1 MYVSCREV
9 IEKQL
14 YDVIGKAHTYMY
26 VSCREVIEKQ
36 LYDVIGKAHYI
47 HVRILKRGY
56 REAAI

>member
-14 YDVIGKAHTYMY
+14 YESYTTYMY

-47 HVRILKRGY
+47 HVRIQ
-56 REAAI
+56 

>member
-36 LYDVIGKAHYI
+36 LYDVVGKRTLHTCTYP
-47 HVRILKRGY
+47 VERL
-56 REAAI
+56 

>member
-1 MYVSCREV
+1 MYES
-9 IEKQL
+9 
-14 YDVIGKAHTYMY
+14 
-26 VSCREVIEKQ
+26 SREVIEKQ

>member
-14 YDVIGKAHTYMY
+14 YDVSVRHTTYMY

-47 HVRILKRGY
+47 HVRIL
-56 REAAI
+56 

>member
-1 MYVSCREV
+1 MMWSYVSCREV

-14 YDVIGKAHTYMY
+14 YDVIGKAYMY

-47 HVRILKRGY
+47 HVRIQ
-56 REAAI
+56 